1 MQYMPLSLQSLVSHI
16 ESIEK
21 ELKALKQLIAEI
33 EIENESNSETE
44 SNSNSIAHAKAKA
57 WFQRNYANKGERRI
71 RQDRR

>member
-1 MQYMPLSLQSLVSHI
+1 MQYMPLSLQSLVSRI

-33 EIENESNSETE
+33 ENETESNSET
-44 SNSNSIAHAKAKA
+44 NSNAIAHAKAKA
-57 WFQRNYANKGERRI
+57 WFQRNYASKGQRRI